1 MKLFAV
7 FGNPVLHSRS
17 PQLWNAAFQALGLD
31 AHYFRINPLE
41 AEQAAKILRAL
52 PLAGCNVTT
61 PFKHDLLA
69 ALDEADESV
78 TRLEA
83 VNTIKNDGGRL
94 IGWNTDHFGAVA
106 SLREGGV
113 DPRGKKI
120 VMLGA
125 GGAAR
130 AAIYGVMNAGA
141 REVVILNRTY
151 ENAVKTA
158 EQLGCRAA
166 YASRSQVELR
176 DADILIACIP
186 ANKRVIKPEWLH
198 ERLAVFDANY
208 AADSLLL
215 QDAAA
220 VGCRVISG
228 LNWLV
233 HQAVPAFAHLLGA
246 SPEREMRD
254 ALRQSI
260 ITPASK
266 LDALSVSLIGF
277 MGTGKTTVGKALA
290 ELTGKAFVDADTL
303 IEQKA
308 GQSIPDIFRQRGE
321 ARFRELEREVFA
333 ELDFSPGKIVSCGGG
348 AILNE
353 ENRRRLK
360 ANSTVVWLWTDVATL
375 IKRVEK
381 GTRPLFDVDD
391 VEAKA
396 NELLA
401 RRIPFYA
408 QTADLMVMNDTLSA
422 PTLARKIYGEIYPT
436 GSH

>member
-1 MKLFAV
+1 M
-7 FGNPVLHSRS
+7 
-17 PQLWNAAFQALGLD
+17 
-31 AHYFRINPLE
+31 
-41 AEQAAKILRAL
+41 
-52 PLAGCNVTT
+52 
-61 PFKHDLLA
+61 
-69 ALDEADESV
+69 
-78 TRLEA
+78 
-83 VNTIKNDGGRL
+83 
-94 IGWNTDHFGAVA
+94 
-106 SLREGGV
+106 RE
-113 DPRGKKI
+113 
-120 VMLGA
+120 
-125 GGAAR
+125 
-130 AAIYGVMNAGA
+130 
-141 REVVILNRTY
+141 
-151 ENAVKTA
+151 
-158 EQLGCRAA
+158 
-166 YASRSQVELR
+166 
-176 DADILIACIP
+176 
-186 ANKRVIKPEWLH
+186 
-198 ERLAVFDANY
+198 
-208 AADSLLL
+208 
-215 QDAAA
+215 
-220 VGCRVISG
+220 
-228 LNWLV
+228 
-233 HQAVPAFAHLLGA
+233 
-246 SPEREMRD
+246 

-260 ITPASK
+260 ATPASK
-266 LDALSVSLIGF
+266 LDAQSVSLIGF

-303 IEQKA
+303 IEQNA

-422 PTLARKIYGEIYPT
+422 PNLARKIYGEIYPT